1 MRRVPAAAAPTDPA
15 ELAHLQS
22 QYFGMISEVDFH
34 VGRLCAALRANGQWD
49 DTVIVITSD
58 HGEQL
63 GDQGLQQKCGWF
75 ESSYHILAIVRD
87 PRHPDAHGTV
97 VREFT
102 ENVDLMP
109 TVCEAIGVPVPVQ
122 CDGLPLTPFLRGE
135 TPSSWRDAAHYEWDW
150 RDVYIATGTSAWP
163 WDRRIERMNLAVL
176 RTDHHAYVQ
185 FGDGGWL
192 CYDLGADPTW
202 QTLVTDPGT
211 VLPLAQAMLVWRQT
225 HLERQLSGM
234 LLRNGGIG
242 RPPDAP
248 TVLARGLSR

>member
-1 MRRVPAAAAPTDPA
+1 
-15 ELAHLQS
+15 
-22 QYFGMISEVDFH
+22 
-34 VGRLCAALRANGQWD
+34 
-49 DTVIVITSD
+49 
-58 HGEQL
+58 
-63 GDQGLQQKCGWF
+63 
-75 ESSYHILAIVRD
+75 
-87 PRHPDAHGTV
+87 V

-102 ENVDLMP
+102 ENVDMMP

-135 TPSSWRDAAHYEWDW
+135 TPSTWRDAAHYEWDW
-150 RDVYIATGTSAWP
+150 RDVYIATGSANEWP